1 MLVDY
6 LKAGILSTA
15 IVIYYFEGMAFA
27 SGATQTTLK
36 PEEQFHAA
44 VTSRELGELAHVR
57 EIRIQAKPGTFY
69 ALKTQ
74 EGHSLH
80 AGKHHPNQTVLFKS
94 RQLPAITTEEAK
106 AAAFDV
112 FLVGSTKPRPDRKG
126 ATE

>member
-15 IVIYYFEGMAFA
+15 IVIFSFEEMAFA
-27 SGATQTTLK
+27 SGASQSTLK
-36 PEEQFHAA
+36 PEEQFRTA

-57 EIRIQAKPGTFY
+57 EIRIQAEPGTFY

-74 EGHSLH
+74 WGHSVH
-80 AGKHHPNQTVLFKS
+80 TGKHHPNQTVLFKN

-112 FLVGSTKPRPDRKG
+112 HLIGSTAPLPDRKG